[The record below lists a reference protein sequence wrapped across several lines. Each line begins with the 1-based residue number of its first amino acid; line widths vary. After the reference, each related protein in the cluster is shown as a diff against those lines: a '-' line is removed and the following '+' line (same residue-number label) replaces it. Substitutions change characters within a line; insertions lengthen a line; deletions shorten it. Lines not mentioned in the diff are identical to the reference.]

1 MLDVTHLCMGCME
14 LRGSEATCPKC
25 GFVEGTDPESPLHL
39 RPRTELHGQ
48 YLVGKVLGHGG
59 FGITYLGWDL
69 NLERKIAI
77 KEYLP
82 SGVAVR
88 TGLNSDVMPF
98 SGEMR
103 KDFEYG
109 LERYLDEARTVA
121 RFQTHPS
128 IVSVLNFFRANGT
141 AYLVMEYLEGATL
154 ERFLDSNHGKTTI
167 DMMLTV
173 MVPVM
178 DALHTV
184 HQQGILH
191 RDISPDNVYITRTWA
206 VKVLDFGAARYAL
219 GQKSRNLSVIL
230 KEGYAPVEQYHSKG
244 HQGPWTDVYAVAAT
258 IYRGLTGKTPP
269 ASLDRMQAD
278 ELESLSA
285 LGVEISDVQQQAI
298 LQALAV
304 QPDRRFATM
313 EAFKLAITGMAPA
326 VPVPAPAPLVL
337 TGTNPTPQPVTRR
350 SGVPEPTPAP
360 PPVPPPP
367 PISRQQQ
374 KAPVPKWVWA
384 AAGGMLFAVLAIGG
398 WKAYNDNL
406 RQIELQKQQEQA
418 RIKFDQEMKAQKEL
432 EQKLEEERKKR
443 DQAEAELQKQQ
454 AELDR
459 QKLELEEKQKQLT
472 PPGKKPPPAVVN
484 QNQSNPPANKQTN
497 ILQRLSQFDR
507 DPLPPQSGPGQQQ
520 SLPPLHQQQQTQQQ
534 QQQQQQQFQPP
545 QGAAYDDLLR
555 QAANFA
561 RGRNYNAATQINQQA
576 IKVNAARPDAYANL
590 GWIALYGT
598 GDFSA
603 AQTYYKDAIQRGG
616 TVYFRVLHDHQNMS
630 YQNHCE
636 GNLGIGAGRIE
647 FVSPIHSFRSS
658 MNEVKEVKANKWNPL
673 RGSGKDDFHVELKD
687 KRNFNLL
694 SPVNAK
700 TIREMIFLLA
710 K

>member
-1 MLDVTHLCMGCME
+1 MGCME
-14 LRGSEATCPKC
+14 LRGSDSVCGKC
-25 GFVEGTDPESPLHL
+25 GFVEGTEPESALHL

-88 TGLNSDVMPF
+88 TGINSEVMPF

-154 ERFLDSNHGKTTI
+154 ERFLDSNQGKTTI

-191 RDISPDNVYITRTWA
+191 RDISPDNVYITRNWA

-244 HQGPWTDVYAVAAT
+244 HQGPWTDVYGCAAT

-278 ELESLSA
+278 DLEAPSA
-285 LGVEISDVQQQAI
+285 LGVELSPVQEQAI
-298 LQALAV
+298 LRALAV
-304 QPDRRFATM
+304 QPERRFATM

-326 VPVPAPAPLVL
+326 VAEPEVVPEQEPGSRTPLHVTQRSGVYPPVPAPA
-337 TGTNPTPQPVTRR
+337 
-350 SGVPEPTPAP
+350 
-360 PPVPPPP
+360 P

-398 WKAYNDNL
+398 WKAWND
-406 RQIELQKQQEQA
+406 RQRQLEAQKQQEAA
-418 RIKFDQEMKAQKEL
+418 RIQFEREMKAQKEL
-432 EQKLEEERKKR
+432 QEKLDAERKKR
-443 DQAEAELQKQQ
+443 EVDEAQLRQQ
-454 AELDR
+454 QEELDR
-459 QKLELEEKQKQLT
+459 QKKELEEKQRQFEMSSRKQGRPT
-472 PPGKKPPPAVVN
+472 PAPTPVM
-484 QNQSNPPANKQTN
+484 
-497 ILQRLSQFDR
+497 
-507 DPLPPQSGPGQQQ
+507 QQQ
-520 SLPPLHQQQQTQQQ
+520 SRMLKNLQQLQQNQQQQNQQQ
-534 QQQQQQQFQPP
+534 APQPTPAPGPIVQP
-545 QGAAYDDLLR
+545 QGPTYEDLLR
-555 QAANFA
+555 QAANFSRA
-561 RGRNYNAATQINQQA
+561 RDYNAAWQANLQA
-576 IKVNAARPDAYANL
+576 IKLNAARPDAYANL

-598 GDFSA
+598 GDLGA
-603 AQTYYKDAIQRGG
+603 AMTHYQEALQRGG
-616 TVYFRVLHDHQNMS
+616 MVYFRVQHDHQNMT
-630 YQNHCE
+630 YLNRCE
-636 GNLGIGAGRIE
+636 GTLGIGGGRIE
-647 FVSPIHSFRSS
+647 FTSPEHSFRAAKA
-658 MNEVKEVKANKWNPL
+658 EVKEVKSNKWNPL
-673 RGSGKDDFHVELKD
+673 RGGGKDDFHVELND
-687 KRNFNLL
+687 KRNFNFV
-694 SPVNAK
+694 SPVHAK
-700 TIREMIFLLA
+700 PIREMIFQLA

>member
-1 MLDVTHLCMGCME
+1 MLDVTNLCMGCME
-14 LRGSEATCPKC
+14 LRGSEPVCAKC
-25 GFVEGTDPESPLHL
+25 GFVEGTEPESALHL

-88 TGLNSDVMPF
+88 TGINSEVMPF

-154 ERFLDSNHGKTTI
+154 ERFLDSNQGKTTI

-191 RDISPDNVYITRTWA
+191 RDISPDNVYITRNWA

-244 HQGPWTDVYAVAAT
+244 HQGPWTDVYGCAAT

-278 ELESLSA
+278 DMEAPSA
-285 LGVEISDVQQQAI
+285 LGVELSPVQEQAI

-304 QPDRRFATM
+304 QPERRFASM
-313 EAFKLAITGMAPA
+313 EAFKLAITGMAPVVA
-326 VPVPAPAPLVL
+326 EPEAAPVQESGPRTPLHVTQRSGVYPPVPAPA
-337 TGTNPTPQPVTRR
+337 
-350 SGVPEPTPAP
+350 
-360 PPVPPPP
+360 P

-398 WKAYNDNL
+398 WKAWNDNQ
-406 RQIELQKQQEQA
+406 RQLEAQRQQEA
-418 RIKFDQEMKAQKEL
+418 TRIKFEQEMKAQKEL
-432 EQKLEEERKKR
+432 QERLDAERKKR
-443 DQAEAELQKQQ
+443 EVDEAQLQQQ
-454 AELDR
+454 QEELDR
-459 QKLELEEKQKQLT
+459 QKRELEERQKQFEMSSRKQARPTPAPTPAPTPVMQQQSRMLKNLQQLNPNQKQL
-472 PPGKKPPPAVVN
+472 PQPRPAPGPIV
-484 QNQSNPPANKQTN
+484 Q
-497 ILQRLSQFDR
+497 
-507 DPLPPQSGPGQQQ
+507 
-520 SLPPLHQQQQTQQQ
+520 
-534 QQQQQQQFQPP
+534 P
-545 QGAAYDDLLR
+545 QGPTYEDLLR
-555 QAANFA
+555 QAANFSRA
-561 RGRNYNAATQINQQA
+561 RNYNAASQANLQA
-576 IKVNAARPDAYANL
+576 IKVNGARPDAYANL

-598 GDFSA
+598 GDLGA
-603 AQTYYKDAIQRGG
+603 AMTHYKDALQRGG
-616 TVYFRVLHDHQNMS
+616 VVYFRVQHDHQNMT
-630 YQNHCE
+630 YLNRCE
-636 GNLGIGAGRIE
+636 GTLGIGGGRIE
-647 FVSPIHSFRSS
+647 FTSPEHSFRAAKAD
-658 MNEVKEVKANKWNPL
+658 VKEVKSNKWNPL
-673 RGSGKDDFHVELKD
+673 RGGGKDDFHVELND
-687 KRNFNLL
+687 KRNFNFV
-694 SPVNAK
+694 SPVHSK
-700 TIREMIFLLA
+700 PIREMILQLA

>member
-1 MLDVTHLCMGCME
+1 MLDVTNLCMGCME
-14 LRGSEATCPKC
+14 LRGSGSVCEKC
-25 GFVEGTDPESPLHL
+25 GFAEGTEPESPLHL

-88 TGLNSDVMPF
+88 TGINSEVMPF
-98 SGEMR
+98 SGDLR
-103 KDFEYG
+103 KDYEYG

-154 ERFLDSNHGKTTI
+154 ERFLDSNNDKTTI

-191 RDISPDNVYITRTWA
+191 RDISPDNVYITRNWA

-244 HQGPWTDVYAVAAT
+244 NQGPWTDVYAVAAT
-258 IYRGLTGKTPP
+258 MYRGLTGKTPP

-278 ELESLSA
+278 DMQPPSE
-285 LGVEISDVQQQAI
+285 LGVELSQVQEQA
-298 LQALAV
+298 LMQALAV
-304 QPDRRFATM
+304 QPERRFATM
-313 EAFKLAITGMAPA
+313 EAFQLAITGMTPMT
-326 VPVPAPAPLVL
+326 PPPGPTPLNIPTPAPV
-337 TGTNPTPQPVTRR
+337 PQPVTRH
-350 SGVPEPTPAP
+350 SGVHQSLP
-360 PPVPPPP
+360 PSA
-367 PISRQQQ
+367 PISRKQQ

-384 AAGGMLFAVLAIGG
+384 AAGGMLFAVLAIGS
-398 WKAYNDNL
+398 WKAWNDNQRL
-406 RQIELQKQQEQA
+406 LESQKQQEAA
-418 RIKFDQEMKAQKEL
+418 RVKFEQEMKAQKEL
-432 EQKLEEERKKR
+432 QDRMEADRKKR
-443 DQAEAELQKQQ
+443 EAEEAQLKQQ
-454 AELDR
+454 QEELDR
-459 QKLELEEKQKQLT
+459 QKLELEEKQKQLENANKKQPRSIPT
-472 PPGKKPPPAVVN
+472 PPPNK
-484 QNQSNPPANKQTN
+484 QSNMLQT
-497 ILQRLSQFDR
+497 L
-507 DPLPPQSGPGQQQ
+507 QQQ
-520 SLPPLHQQQQTQQQ
+520 VNRNPQQPA
-534 QQQQQQQFQPP
+534 QPTPVPTPVPAQVVP
-545 QGAAYDDLLR
+545 QPSGAAYDDLLR
-555 QAANFA
+555 QAATFSRA
-561 RGRNYNAATQINQQA
+561 RNYNAAIQANLQA
-576 IKVNAARPDAYANL
+576 IKVNPARPDAHANL

-598 GDFSA
+598 GDLRA
-603 AQTYYKDAIQRGG
+603 AATHYKDAMQRGG
-616 TVYFRVLHDHQNMS
+616 VVYFRVLHDHQNLT

-636 GNLGIGAGRIE
+636 GNLGIGNGRIE
-647 FVSPIHSFRSS
+647 FNSPTHNFRSS
-658 MNEVKEVKANKWNPL
+658 IADVKEVKSNKWNPL
-673 RGSGKDDFHVELKD
+673 RGGNKDDFHVELKD
-687 KRNFNLL
+687 KRNFNFL

-700 TIREMIFLLA
+700 PIREMILQLVQ
-710 K
+710 